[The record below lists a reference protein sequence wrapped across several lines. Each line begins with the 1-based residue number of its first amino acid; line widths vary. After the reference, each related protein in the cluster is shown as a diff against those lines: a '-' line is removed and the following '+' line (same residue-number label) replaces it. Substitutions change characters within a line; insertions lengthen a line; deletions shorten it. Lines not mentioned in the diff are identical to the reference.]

1 MILSRFSAFKVP
13 DCSYS
18 DRVMKL
24 RFWCGIAVSGTLAI
38 GGGSQIPTAIATPAG
53 KPFTSFPSASS
64 ESLLMAQV
72 PDPSRTGSPDPNRDR
87 LIQPSPAPT
96 PLPTTPPVIP
106 VQPAPS
112 PTPAPASEPSPEV
125 KVSVSRVEVIGSSI
139 FNPKDF
145 EPITKPLEGRENTLE
160 QLRQAADAITQ
171 LYLDRGYITSRAVL
185 VDQTIQNGV
194 VQIQVI
200 EGSIEDIV
208 VEGTQNVRQSYVRSR
223 VGLGAKAPLNRDDL
237 EDSLRLLKTDPL
249 FTNVEASLRPGTQL
263 GKSLLIVRV
272 TEAKQLSGIVGVD
285 NYSPP
290 SVGAVRLGGSVL
302 YRNLTGFGDEIGF
315 SVFHTT
321 PGGADNL
328 DLFYRVPVN
337 PLNGSVQF
345 RFAPSWNRVID
356 PAFEELDIK
365 GRSQLYDF
373 SFRQPLFRNPR
384 REFALSLGFAAQN
397 GQTFLFDSFPFP
409 FGIGPDE
416 EGNSRTRV
424 LKFGQDYIKR
434 DPFGAWALRSQF
446 NFGIDIFDAT
456 VNEDPIPD
464 GRFFSW
470 LAQVQRVQRLG
481 NNHLLILQGDLQ
493 LTPDTLLPSQQFVIG
508 GGQSVRGF
516 RQNARSGDNGFR
528 ISIEDRITLVRDEG
542 GIAIFQ
548 IAPFIDFGKVWN
560 TPGNPNPQP
569 EQRFLAG
576 GGFAI
581 LWQPYPGLN
590 IRADYGPPFLRLR
603 DRGNDAQDA
612 GFYFSVGYQF

>member
-1 MILSRFSAFKVP
+1 MKTKV
-13 DCSYS
+13 
-18 DRVMKL
+18 
-24 RFWCGIAVSGTLAI
+24 WCGISLSSATIAI
-38 GGGSQIPTAIATPAG
+38 GTWVLVPAAVAAPSEKRMIAVNLDAPALAAR
-53 KPFTSFPSASS
+53 P
-64 ESLLMAQV
+64 LQVAQV
-72 PDPSRTGSPDPNRDR
+72 PDPAQTGSPDPNRDR
-87 LIQPSPAPT
+87 LIQPAPPPQ
-96 PLPTTPPVIP
+96 PLPPTAPVIP
-106 VQPAPS
+106 TPPTPQPTPS
-112 PTPAPASEPSPEV
+112 PPDPGIKVPVTRIEV
-125 KVSVSRVEVIGSSI
+125 KGSTI
-139 FNPKDF
+139 FSPADF
-145 EPITKPLEGRENTLE
+145 QPITKPLEGRDNTLE
-160 QLRQAADAITQ
+160 ELRQAADAITQ

-208 VEGTQNVRQSYVRSR
+208 VEGNLNVRESYIRSR
-223 VGLGAKAPLNRDDL
+223 IGLGAQAPLSRDDL
-237 EDSLRLLKTDPL
+237 EDSLRLLKADPL

-272 TEAKQLSGIVGVD
+272 TEAKQLSGLVGVD

-302 YRNLTGFGDEIGF
+302 YRNLTGFGDEIGLSF
-315 SVFHTT
+315 YHTT
-321 PGGADNL
+321 ASGADNL
-328 DLFYRVPVN
+328 DLFYRIPVN
-337 PLNGSVQF
+337 PMNGTVQF
-345 RFAPSWNRVID
+345 RFSPNWNRVID
-356 PAFEELDIK
+356 PAFADLDIR

-397 GQTFLFDSFPFP
+397 GQTFLFENLPFP

-424 LKFGQDYIKR
+424 LKFGQDYVKR

-446 NFGIDIFDAT
+446 NFGIDVFDAT
-456 VNEDPIPD
+456 VNESPIPD

-470 LAQVQRVQRLG
+470 LGQVQRVQRLG

-508 GGQSVRGF
+508 GGQSIRGF

-528 ISIEDRITLVRDEG
+528 ISAEDRIALVRDEAG
-542 GIAIFQ
+542 LPILQ

-560 TPGNPNPQP
+560 TRGNPNF
-569 EQRFLAG
+569 EAAQRFLAG
-576 GGFAI
+576 AGLGI
-581 LWQPYPGLN
+581 LWQPYPGFNVRL
-590 IRADYGPPFLRLR
+590 DYGQAFLRLR
-603 DRGNDAQDA
+603 DRGDDAQDY